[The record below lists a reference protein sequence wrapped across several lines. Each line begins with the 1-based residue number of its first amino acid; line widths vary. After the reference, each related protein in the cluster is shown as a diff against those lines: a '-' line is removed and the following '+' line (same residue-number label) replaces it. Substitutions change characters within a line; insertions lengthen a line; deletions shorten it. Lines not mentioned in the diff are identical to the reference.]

1 MNGNL
6 MVVAIVTTALAVGVG
21 LWYSQTYAYYEQRN
35 GLDEVSANGEAL
47 LVSNYLGIDANTSPL
62 KLRACF
68 TVDWDYF
75 PSDEFKDVA
84 EPLTAPFWFD
94 CFDAKMIAKDI
105 KAGNST
111 VILAEK
117 NQPFGFSRFITHYPD
132 GRAYMWRQIN
142 DCGKAQFDGTDLP
155 EGCVQEVSATNA
167 PNVVRISEF
176 VFRMTPSDGRVPE
189 AIMWKK
195 VNKIVSDVLSAGLMF
210 FDPENPVS
218 VSKKNATVASLNRH
232 NIETNMGLNS
242 LVFQGGHAI
251 VWSQTQANKDG

>member
-6 MVVAIVTTALAVGVG
+6 MVVAIVTTAFAAWVG

-35 GLDEVSANGEAL
+35 DLDEVSTNGEAL
-47 LVSNYLGIDANTSPL
+47 PVSNYLGIDANTSPL

-75 PSDEFKDVA
+75 PSEEFKEVA

-142 DCGKAQFDGTDLP
+142 ACGKAQFDGNDLP
-155 EGCVQEVSATNA
+155 EGCEQEVSATHT
-167 PNVVRISEF
+167 PDVVQVSEF
-176 VFRMTPSDGRVPE
+176 VFSMTPLDGRVSE
-189 AIMWKK
+189 AIMRNK
-195 VNKIVSDVLSAGLMF
+195 VNKIVSNVLSAGLMIL
-210 FDPENPVS
+210 DPENPVS
-218 VSKKNATVASLNRH
+218 VLKKNAIVASLNEH
-232 NIETNMGLNS
+232 NIETNMVSNS

-251 VWSQTQANKDG
+251 AWSKTQVSKDG

>member
-6 MVVAIVTTALAVGVG
+6 MVVAIVTTAFAAGVG

-35 GLDEVSANGEAL
+35 DLDEVSTNGEAL
-47 LVSNYLGIDANTSPL
+47 PVSNYLGIDANTSPL

-75 PSDEFKDVA
+75 PSEEFKEVA

-142 DCGKAQFDGTDLP
+142 ACGKAQFDGNDLP
-155 EGCVQEVSATNA
+155 EGCEQEVSATHT
-167 PNVVRISEF
+167 PDVVQVSEF
-176 VFRMTPSDGRVPE
+176 VFSMTPLDGRVSE
-189 AIMWKK
+189 AIMRNK
-195 VNKIVSDVLSAGLMF
+195 VNNIVSNVLSAGLMF
-210 FDPENPVS
+210 LDPENPVS
-218 VSKKNATVASLNRH
+218 VLKKNAIVASLNEH
-232 NIETNMGLNS
+232 NTETNMVSNS
-242 LVFQGGHAI
+242 LLFQGVHAI
-251 VWSQTQANKDG
+251 AWRKTQASKDG